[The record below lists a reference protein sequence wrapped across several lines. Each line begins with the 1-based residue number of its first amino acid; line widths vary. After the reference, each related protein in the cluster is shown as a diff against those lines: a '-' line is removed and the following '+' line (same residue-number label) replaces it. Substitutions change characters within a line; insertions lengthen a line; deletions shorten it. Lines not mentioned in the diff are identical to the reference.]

1 MASHDC
7 ATVQL
12 CCCTSILSLYLTCD
26 ILLLLVLLLLLI
38 IVVVIVIIITVVF
51 MCFSISQNKLTAI
64 LKHYDKNGAIAWAKL
79 NWGGRK
85 YNTKALTPEDT
96 ERVVQLLQ
104 NFAEDHE
111 LVLPE
116 ESLAS
121 EELM

>member
-12 CCCTSILSLYLTCD
+12 CCCTSILSLYLTWD
-26 ILLLLVLLLLLI
+26 ILLLLVLLLFI
-38 IVVVIVIIITVVF
+38 IVVAIVIIIIVVF

-64 LKHYDKNGAIAWAKL
+64 LKHYDKNGAIARAKP

-96 ERVVQLLQ
+96 E
-104 NFAEDHE
+104 
-111 LVLPE
+111 
-116 ESLAS
+116 
-121 EELM
+121 